1 MEQADALSLP
11 AATWETEFLEDVSL
25 RRIVLDLY
33 DRDHLGLRRYV
44 AFLGADRETAQELV
58 QESFLRVHQHLL
70 SGGDRSNLRAWLYR
84 VAHNLLRNLQ
94 TSAPTSRMDYLPDLP
109 ASGDIRDH
117 AMSAEDELLAAERN
131 RRFQAALEQLNRAQ
145 RDCLALRTR
154 GLKYREIGEVL
165 NLSVS
170 TVAEHVQRGL
180 EKLKELV

>member
-11 AATWETEFLEDVSL
+11 AATWETEFLEDTSL

-44 AFLGADRETAQELV
+44 AFLGTDPDTVQEVV

-70 SGGDRSNLRAWLYR
+70 SGGDRTNLRAWLYR
-84 VAHNLLRNLQ
+84 VAHNLVRNMRS
-94 TSAPTSRMDYLPDLP
+94 SARIGKTDSLPDLTDSMDVRDP
-109 ASGDIRDH
+109 AI
-117 AMSAEDELLAAERN
+117 SAEDGVLAAERN
-131 RRFQAALEQLNRAQ
+131 MRFKLALEELSPAQ

-170 TVAEHVQRGL
+170 SVGENVQRGL
-180 EKLKELV
+180 EKLKELL

>member
-11 AATWETEFLEDVSL
+11 AATWETEFLEDTSL

-44 AFLGADRETAQELV
+44 AFLGADPETAQEVV

-70 SGGDRSNLRAWLYR
+70 SGGDRTNLRAWLYR

-94 TSAPTSRMDYLPDLP
+94 TSARATRIDYLPDLP
-109 ASGDIRDH
+109 ASGDIHDTGMSPEEEMLASERD
-117 AMSAEDELLAAERN
+117 A
-131 RRFQAALEQLNRAQ
+131 RFKIALEQLSPAQ
-145 RDCLALRTR
+145 RECLALRTR

-165 NLSVS
+165 DLSVS
-170 TVAEHVQRGL
+170 TVGEHIQRGL
-180 EKLKELV
+180 EKLKELL

>member
-11 AATWETEFLEDVSL
+11 AATWETEFLEDTSL

-44 AFLGADRETAQELV
+44 AFLGADGETAQEIV

-84 VAHNLLRNLQ
+84 VAHNLLRTQQ
-94 TSAPTSRMDYLPDLP
+94 TSARTNRMDYLPDMS
-109 ASGDIRDH
+109 ASGDIHDR
-117 AMSAEDELLAAERN
+117 ALSVEDEMLAAEKKT
-131 RRFQAALEQLNRAQ
+131 RFKAALDQLSPAQ

-170 TVAEHVQRGL
+170 TVGENVQRGL
-180 EKLKELV
+180 EKLKELL

>member
-11 AATWETEFLEDVSL
+11 AATWETEFLEDTSL
-25 RRIVLDLY
+25 RRIVVDLY

-44 AFLGADRETAQELV
+44 AFLGTDPETVQEVV

-70 SGGDRSNLRAWLYR
+70 SGGDRTNLRAWLYR
-84 VAHNLLRNLQ
+84 VAHNLVRNIR
-94 TSAPTSRMDYLPDLP
+94 TSARTGKTDYLPDLTE
-109 ASGDIRDH
+109 SVNLRDR
-117 AMSAEDELLAAERN
+117 AMSAEDGVLAAERN
-131 RRFQAALEQLNRAQ
+131 TRFKLALEALSPAQ

-170 TVAEHVQRGL
+170 TVAENVQRGL
-180 EKLKELV
+180 EKLKELL

>member
-1 MEQADALSLP
+1 MEEADVLSLP
-11 AATWETEFLEDVSL
+11 AATWEREFLEDTSL

-44 AFLGADRETAQELV
+44 LFLGADSETAQELV
-58 QESFLRVHQHLL
+58 QESYLRVHQHLL

-84 VAHNLLRNLQ
+84 VAHNLVRNSQ
-94 TSAPTSRMDYLPDLP
+94 MRTSRTEYLPDVSV
-109 ASGDIRDH
+109 SGELRDQSI
-117 AMSAEDELLAAERN
+117 SAEDEMLAKERN
-131 RRFQAALEQLNRAQ
+131 TRFTAALEALSPIQ

-170 TVAEHVQRGL
+170 TVGEHVQKGL
-180 EKLKELV
+180 EKLKELL